1 MVKKGGKTDETGVQ
15 TEAYAHLDRIA
26 CPVMSAL
33 VKRGLLPL
41 DSQGRATQMDTLRGL
56 MATGNSPEMAAFQAR
71 GIATF
76 SNNDKHQEY
85 RERTGSY
92 EGTLY
97 LNYDLWNPLS
107 DCSNGPIVEGTGRP
121 CNANV
126 GFQQHGYSTT
136 LRDPTDGTSAEARWR
151 QWFEQDGILV
161 NDSSV
166 GQRVMTMNGLGR
178 LLRSARIN
186 GDKSGE
192 FSLRTAQDRFL
203 DSNLQYYHPSA
214 GRRIQQL
221 QCSQWQ
227 AVGAWAAFW
236 TVWARY
242 GSDGSSY
249 MTEDDLKG
257 FFLNADFPAD
267 WTPQPWGFKEAFKVV
282 RELRG
287 TGAGDEW
294 AEAITGVLRQ
304 FGDDATEREYV
315 QGMLQALLTAGARN
329 DDIFK
334 KGP

>member
-1 MVKKGGKTDETGVQ
+1 MKKGGAVETGVQ
-15 TEAYAHLDRIA
+15 KEACAHLDRIA

-33 VKRGLLPL
+33 VKRGLLNL
-41 DSQGRATQMDTLRGL
+41 DGDGRATQMETFRGL
-56 MATGNSPEMAAFQAR
+56 SATGNSPEMASFQAK
-71 GIATF
+71 GIAAFT
-76 SNNDKHQEY
+76 SDDKHQEY

-92 EGTLY
+92 DGTLY
-97 LNYDLWNPLS
+97 LNYDTWNPMS
-107 DCSNGPIVEGTGRP
+107 DCSNGPTVEGTGRP

-136 LRDPTDGTSAEARWR
+136 VRDPTDGTSAEARWR

-166 GQRVMTMNGLGR
+166 GQRVMTMNGMGR
-178 LLRSARIN
+178 LLRSIRIN

-192 FSLRTAQDRFL
+192 FSLRNAWNLFSG
-203 DSNLQYYHPSA
+203 SNLQYYHPSA
-214 GRRIQQL
+214 DRRVQQL
-221 QCSQWQ
+221 MCSQWQ

-236 TVWARY
+236 AVWARY

-267 WTPQPWGFKEAFKVV
+267 WTPQPWGFKESFKVV

-294 AEAITGVLRQ
+294 AEAITGILRQ
-304 FGDDATEREYV
+304 FGDDATETEYLH
-315 QGMLQALLTAGARN
+315 GLLQALTSAGARN